1 MVQKVITVY
10 WALLCDILTI
20 NKTNLLIILHVD
32 VRVNTFCFVSP
43 FTKKKHVMVLEL
55 NKPSLKSIHRLSCSK
70 TVAPTLLNYLL
81 NMLHE
86 IHHSYLRG
94 KHNAGVMLFSFIAQY
109 RLSIYQCRIKI
120 TVRELR
126 INLQF
131 YWPLICDIY
140 NIKQY
145 FLFFNSTE
153 KRHFQ
158 KLFSIDFKSLKNCNY
173 RSDENLSS
181 AKC

>member
-1 MVQKVITVY
+1 M
-10 WALLCDILTI
+10 
-20 NKTNLLIILHVD
+20 
-32 VRVNTFCFVSP
+32 
-43 FTKKKHVMVLEL
+43 
-55 NKPSLKSIHRLSCSK
+55 KSIHRLSCSK

-145 FLFFNSTE
+145 FSFFLIQQKSDIF
-153 KRHFQ
+153 KSYFQ
-158 KLFSIDFKSLKNCNY
+158 SISNLWRIAIIVLMKTCRLRSAKLCSSSRSNRILFSLVLFKW
-173 RSDENLSS
+173 
-181 AKC
+181 

>member
-1 MVQKVITVY
+1 M
-10 WALLCDILTI
+10 
-20 NKTNLLIILHVD
+20 
-32 VRVNTFCFVSP
+32 
-43 FTKKKHVMVLEL
+43 
-55 NKPSLKSIHRLSCSK
+55 KSIHRLSCSK

-94 KHNAGVMLFSFIAQY
+94 KHNAVVMLFSFIAQY

-145 FLFFNSTE
+145 FSFFLIQQKSDIF
-153 KRHFQ
+153 KSYFQ
-158 KLFSIDFKSLKNCNY
+158 SISNLWRIAIIVLMKTCRLRSAKLCSSSRSNRILFSLVLFKW
-173 RSDENLSS
+173 
-181 AKC
+181 

>member
-1 MVQKVITVY
+1 M
-10 WALLCDILTI
+10 
-20 NKTNLLIILHVD
+20 
-32 VRVNTFCFVSP
+32 
-43 FTKKKHVMVLEL
+43 
-55 NKPSLKSIHRLSCSK
+55 KSIHRLSCSK

-131 YWPLICDIY
+131 YWPLICDI
-140 NIKQY
+140 IIQHQTIFSF
-145 FLFFNSTE
+145 FLIQ
-153 KRHFQ
+153 Q
-158 KLFSIDFKSLKNCNY
+158 KSDIFKSYLQSISNLWRIAIIVLMKTCRLRSAKLCSSSRSNRILFSLVLFKW
-173 RSDENLSS
+173 
-181 AKC
+181 

>member
-1 MVQKVITVY
+1 M
-10 WALLCDILTI
+10 
-20 NKTNLLIILHVD
+20 
-32 VRVNTFCFVSP
+32 
-43 FTKKKHVMVLEL
+43 
-55 NKPSLKSIHRLSCSK
+55 KSIHRLSCSK

-126 INLQF
+126 INLRF

-145 FLFFNSTE
+145 FLFFIQQKSDIF
-153 KRHFQ
+153 KSYFQ
-158 KLFSIDFKSLKNCNY
+158 SISNLWRIAIIVLMKTCRLRSAKLCSSSRSNRILFSLVLFKW
-173 RSDENLSS
+173 
-181 AKC
+181 

>member
-1 MVQKVITVY
+1 M
-10 WALLCDILTI
+10 
-20 NKTNLLIILHVD
+20 
-32 VRVNTFCFVSP
+32 
-43 FTKKKHVMVLEL
+43 
-55 NKPSLKSIHRLSCSK
+55 KSIHRLSCSK
-70 TVAPTLLNYLL
+70 TVAPALLNYLL

-94 KHNAGVMLFSFIAQY
+94 KHNAGVMFFSFIAQY
-109 RLSIYQCRIKI
+109 RLSIYQCQIKI

-145 FLFFNSTE
+145 FLFLIQQKSDVFKSY
-153 KRHFQ
+153 FQ
-158 KLFSIDFKSLKNCNY
+158 SISNLWRIAIIVLMKTCRLRSAKLCSSSRSNRILFSLVLFKW
-173 RSDENLSS
+173 
-181 AKC
+181 

>member
-1 MVQKVITVY
+1 M
-10 WALLCDILTI
+10 
-20 NKTNLLIILHVD
+20 
-32 VRVNTFCFVSP
+32 
-43 FTKKKHVMVLEL
+43 
-55 NKPSLKSIHRLSCSK
+55 KSIHRLSCSK

-109 RLSIYQCRIKI
+109 RLSIYQRRIKI

-145 FLFFNSTE
+145 FSFFLIQQKSDIF
-153 KRHFQ
+153 KSYFQ
-158 KLFSIDFKSLKNCNY
+158 SISNLWRIAIIVLMKTCRLRSAKLCSSSRSNRILFSLVLFKW
-173 RSDENLSS
+173 
-181 AKC
+181 

>member
-1 MVQKVITVY
+1 M
-10 WALLCDILTI
+10 
-20 NKTNLLIILHVD
+20 
-32 VRVNTFCFVSP
+32 
-43 FTKKKHVMVLEL
+43 
-55 NKPSLKSIHRLSCSK
+55 KSIHRLSCSK
-70 TVAPTLLNYLL
+70 TVAPALLNYLL

-126 INLQF
+126 INLRF

-153 KRHFQ
+153 KATFSKVIFNRFQ
-158 KLFSIDFKSLKNCNY
+158 IFEELQLSFWWKLVVCEVLNCVVLRDQIGFYFRWCCSSDNKSIIFTTL
-173 RSDENLSS
+173 LGV
-181 AKC
+181 

>member
-1 MVQKVITVY
+1 M
-10 WALLCDILTI
+10 
-20 NKTNLLIILHVD
+20 
-32 VRVNTFCFVSP
+32 
-43 FTKKKHVMVLEL
+43 
-55 NKPSLKSIHRLSCSK
+55 KSIHRLSCSK

-86 IHHSYLRG
+86 IHHSYLRE
-94 KHNAGVMLFSFIAQY
+94 KHNAGVMFFSFIAQY

-145 FLFFNSTE
+145 FSFFLIQQKSDIF
-153 KRHFQ
+153 KSYFQ
-158 KLFSIDFKSLKNCNY
+158 SISNLWRIAIIVLMKTCRLRSAKLCSSSRSNRILFSLVLFKW
-173 RSDENLSS
+173 
-181 AKC
+181 

>member
-1 MVQKVITVY
+1 M
-10 WALLCDILTI
+10 
-20 NKTNLLIILHVD
+20 
-32 VRVNTFCFVSP
+32 
-43 FTKKKHVMVLEL
+43 
-55 NKPSLKSIHRLSCSK
+55 KSIHRLSCSK

-145 FLFFNSTE
+145 FLFFLIQQKSDIF
-153 KRHFQ
+153 KSYFQ
-158 KLFSIDFKSLKNCNY
+158 SISNLWRIAIIVLMKTCRLRSAKLCSSSRSNRILFSLVLFKW
-173 RSDENLSS
+173 
-181 AKC
+181 

>member
-1 MVQKVITVY
+1 M
-10 WALLCDILTI
+10 
-20 NKTNLLIILHVD
+20 
-32 VRVNTFCFVSP
+32 
-43 FTKKKHVMVLEL
+43 
-55 NKPSLKSIHRLSCSK
+55 KSIHRLSCSK

-94 KHNAGVMLFSFIAQY
+94 KHNAGVMFFSFIAQY

-158 KLFSIDFKSLKNCNY
+158 SYFQSISNLWRIAIIVLMKTCRQRSAKLCSSSRSNRILFSLVLFKW
-173 RSDENLSS
+173 
-181 AKC
+181 

>member
-1 MVQKVITVY
+1 M
-10 WALLCDILTI
+10 
-20 NKTNLLIILHVD
+20 
-32 VRVNTFCFVSP
+32 
-43 FTKKKHVMVLEL
+43 
-55 NKPSLKSIHRLSCSK
+55 KSIHRLSCSK

-145 FLFFNSTE
+145 FLFLIQQKSDIFKSY
-153 KRHFQ
+153 FQ
-158 KLFSIDFKSLKNCNY
+158 SISNLWRIAIIVLMKTCRLRSAKLCSSSRSNRILFSLVLFKW
-173 RSDENLSS
+173 
-181 AKC
+181 

>member
-1 MVQKVITVY
+1 M
-10 WALLCDILTI
+10 
-20 NKTNLLIILHVD
+20 
-32 VRVNTFCFVSP
+32 
-43 FTKKKHVMVLEL
+43 
-55 NKPSLKSIHRLSCSK
+55 KSIHRLSCSK

-126 INLQF
+126 INLRF

-145 FLFFNSTE
+145 FSFFLIQQKSDIF
-153 KRHFQ
+153 KSYFQ
-158 KLFSIDFKSLKNCNY
+158 SISNLWRIAIIVLMKTCRLRSAKLCSSSRSNRILFSLVLFKW
-173 RSDENLSS
+173 
-181 AKC
+181 

>member
-1 MVQKVITVY
+1 M
-10 WALLCDILTI
+10 
-20 NKTNLLIILHVD
+20 
-32 VRVNTFCFVSP
+32 
-43 FTKKKHVMVLEL
+43 
-55 NKPSLKSIHRLSCSK
+55 KSIHRLSCSK

-94 KHNAGVMLFSFIAQY
+94 KHNAGVMFFSFIAQY

-140 NIKQY
+140 SIKQY

-173 RSDENLSS
+173 IVLMKTCRLRS
-181 AKC
+181 AKLCSSSRSNRILFSLVLFKW